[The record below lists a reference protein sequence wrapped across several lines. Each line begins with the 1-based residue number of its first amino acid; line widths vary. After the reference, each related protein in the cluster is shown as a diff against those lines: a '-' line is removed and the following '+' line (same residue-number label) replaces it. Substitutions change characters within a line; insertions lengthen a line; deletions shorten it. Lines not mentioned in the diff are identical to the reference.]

1 MCCRPY
7 SEEVQHSGTRF
18 TTFATP
24 PQTKT
29 PVKTT
34 FRDWCLY
41 SSFVHG
47 PREHEEGRKCRHY
60 HELGGGGR
68 ERIMSAD
75 GDIIKVTPRSR
86 EIVHKFSLE
95 GHSTG
100 QSLISK
106 VRTCIITIACPRSL
120 IVSPYS
126 VLCTGLLLYVCYSFL
141 LISNKFCD

>member
-1 MCCRPY
+1 MVQLWSLQDGVFD
-7 SEEVQHSGTRF
+7 SETD
-18 TTFATP
+18 TP
-24 PQTKT
+24 NE
-29 PVKTT
+29 
-34 FRDWCLY
+34 L
-41 SSFVHG
+41 
-47 PREHEEGRKCRHY
+47 EEGHKCRHY
-60 HELGGGGR
+60 HELGGWGR

-106 VRTCIITIACPRSL
+106 VRTCFSTIACPRSL

-126 VLCTGLLLYVCYSFL
+126 VLCTGLLLYICYSFL

>member
-1 MCCRPY
+1 MLPN
-7 SEEVQHSGTRF
+7 
-18 TTFATP
+18 
-24 PQTKT
+24 TKQQKFKNHQKKKNNK
-29 PVKTT
+29 KTT

-47 PREHEEGRKCRHY
+47 PNEHEEGRKCRHY
-60 HELGGGGR
+60 HELEGGGW

-86 EIVHKFSLE
+86 KIVHKFSLE

-106 VRTCIITIACPRSL
+106 VSKTIFITIACPRSL
-120 IVSPYS
+120 IVSPSS
-126 VLCTGLLLYVCYSFL
+126 VLCTGAFLCVLYSFL
-141 LISNKFCD
+141 LISNQFCD